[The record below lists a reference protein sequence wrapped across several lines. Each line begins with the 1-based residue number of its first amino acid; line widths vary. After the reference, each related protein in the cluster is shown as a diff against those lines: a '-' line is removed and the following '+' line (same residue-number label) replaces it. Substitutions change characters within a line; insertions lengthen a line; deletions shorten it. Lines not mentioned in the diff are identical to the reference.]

1 MKSSINLRLQVDTG
15 KNELLKHAKLAD
27 SILCKAMRHLNWIN
41 SKGKKLNSAIAEK
54 KKKKQKKKKRFN
66 GNKCIQCLRTCS
78 IINAQCTMQ
87 YT

>member
-54 KKKKQKKKKRFN
+54 KKKKTEEKNKIRQKKTF
-66 GNKCIQCLRTCS
+66 
-78 IINAQCTMQ
+78 
-87 YT
+87 